1 MTLEAIR
8 DLRCPACGFYAVIRE
23 PTRDFCLL
31 CSWEHEHERRV
42 RTLALIGCLTT
53 NRMPARATRHN
64 AVVVL
69 DLPPVITAGAA
80 VAAWAAMT
88 A

>member
-42 RTLALIGCLTT
+42 RTLALDRLFDDE
-53 NRMPARATRHN
+53 PDAKAS
-64 AVVVL
+64 
-69 DLPPVITAGAA
+69 DAA
-80 VAAWAAMT
+80 
-88 A
+88 